1 MYTRGHEKSRT
12 SPLTESLW
20 TKGALVGAS
29 WIVCGWAEMWNAEVN
44 FRPLI
49 IILNRSVRRWSS
61 QLLCVSHN
69 VDRGEA
75 ILYPIENQKQH
86 CCVHD
91 MIQNDKIKQL
101 VSLGS
106 LGDVTDVFALLCD
119 WTVTNAQKYLTN
131 QTSIPNQH
139 LRPLRGP
146 LLQTT
151 QDVYLLSMY
160 IRTVLPTSSWFL
172 F

>member
-20 TKGALVGAS
+20 TKGALVGVS
-29 WIVCGWAEMWNAEVN
+29 WIVRGWELQLMCDMKQRCWNAEVN

-86 CCVHD
+86 CCVHG
-91 MIQNDKIKQL
+91 IQNDKIKQL

-106 LGDVTDVFALLCD
+106 LGDVTDVFALQCD

-151 QDVYLLSMY
+151 QDVYLLF
-160 IRTVLPTSSWFL
+160 I
-172 F
+172 

>member
-1 MYTRGHEKSRT
+1 M
-12 SPLTESLW
+12 
-20 TKGALVGAS
+20 
-29 WIVCGWAEMWNAEVN
+29 
-44 FRPLI
+44 
-49 IILNRSVRRWSS
+49 
-61 QLLCVSHN
+61 CVSHN
-69 VDRGEA
+69 IDRG
-75 ILYPIENQKQH
+75 ENQKQH

-106 LGDVTDVFALLCD
+106 LGDVTDVFALQCD

-131 QTSIPNQH
+131 QTGIPN

-151 QDVYLLSMY
+151 EDVYLLSM
-160 IRTVLPTSSWFL
+160 
-172 F
+172 

>member
-1 MYTRGHEKSRT
+1 
-12 SPLTESLW
+12 
-20 TKGALVGAS
+20 
-29 WIVCGWAEMWNAEVN
+29 MWNADVY

-101 VSLGS
+101 ISLGS

-131 QTSIPNQH
+131 QTSILNKH

-151 QDVYLLSMY
+151 QDAYLLSMH

>member
-20 TKGALVGAS
+20 TKGAIVAVS
-29 WIVCGWAEMWNAEVN
+29 RIVCGWAEMWNAEVY

-61 QLLCVSHN
+61 QLLCVCHN
-69 VDRGEA
+69 VGRGEA
-75 ILYPIENQKQH
+75 ILHPIENQKQH

-91 MIQNDKIKQL
+91 IQNDKIKQL

-106 LGDVTDVFALLCD
+106 LGDVTDVFALQCD

-131 QTSIPNQH
+131 QTGIPN

-151 QDVYLLSMY
+151 EDVYLLSM
-160 IRTVLPTSSWFL
+160 
-172 F
+172 